1 MDNMIIQGYTRNM
14 PPSNVMNEVE
24 MYDIGLK
31 VQTQNL
37 SLRPTWLSTE
47 ITNDLLNGTMNID
60 LSI

>member
-1 MDNMIIQGYTRNM
+1 M

-24 MYDIGLK
+24 MYDIDLK